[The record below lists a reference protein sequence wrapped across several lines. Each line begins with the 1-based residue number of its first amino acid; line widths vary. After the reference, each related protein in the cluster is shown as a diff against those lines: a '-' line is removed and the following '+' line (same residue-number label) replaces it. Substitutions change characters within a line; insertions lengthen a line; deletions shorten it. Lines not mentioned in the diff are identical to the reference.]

1 MQASELQEIA
11 LRFRYPGHLAL
22 KARPFR
28 LTPDPAFYFDSRTH
42 SEALRGLQSFLHR
55 DDGLALIYGDVG
67 TGKTLLCK
75 LFLEG
80 LDRKAFNGGLILNPM
95 MNAKEFLAEVLRV
108 FDIIPRCHSTRATM
122 IETLRSLVETEGEK
136 GKQSVLAIDEAQLLS
151 DELLDLLA
159 RHSDSKDKGG
169 SSLRVVLFA
178 QEELAARLVDRRMRH
193 VRRRITMT
201 HRLQPLSPDEIGPY
215 ITHRLAAA
223 GSHNLIGFSQDALEG
238 IYCASWGHA
247 RIVNIVSDRCLFVL
261 NERSRTTVTR
271 KIVGQVVREE
281 GIPTF
286 PKGKASANARLRIL
300 RLALAGVI
308 SALILSGSL
317 IILRLAA
324 VF

>member
-1 MQASELQEIA
+1 MQGSELQEIA

-28 LTPDPAFYFDSRTH
+28 LTPDLAFYFDSRTH

-55 DDGLALIYGDVG
+55 EDGLALIYGDVG

-75 LFLEG
+75 RFLEG
-80 LDRKAFNGGLILNPM
+80 LDGKAFNAGLILNPM

-108 FDIIPRCHSTRATM
+108 FDIIPRRHSTRATM
-122 IETLRSLVETEGEK
+122 VETLRSLVETEGEK

-159 RHSDSKDKGG
+159 RHSDSKDKRG

-193 VRRRITMT
+193 LRRRITMT
-201 HRLQPLSPDEIGPY
+201 HCLRPLSPDEIGPY

-223 GSHNLIGFSQDALEG
+223 GSHNLIGFSQDALED
-238 IYCASWGHA
+238 IYCASGGHA
-247 RIVNIVSDRCLFVL
+247 RIVNIVSDRCLFLL
-261 NERSRTTVTR
+261 NGRSRTTVTR
-271 KIVGQVVREE
+271 RIVGQVLREE

-286 PKGKASANARLRIL
+286 PKGKASPYGRLRIL

-308 SALILSGSL
+308 SALIISGSL
-317 IILRLAA
+317 IMLRLAA

>member
-80 LDRKAFNGGLILNPM
+80 LDRKAFNGGLILNSM

-151 DELLDLLA
+151 DDLLDLLA

-201 HRLQPLSPDEIGPY
+201 HRLQPLSPDEIGPHY
-215 ITHRLAAA
+215 IVPSVFHP
-223 GSHNLIGFSQDALEG
+223 D
-238 IYCASWGHA
+238 
-247 RIVNIVSDRCLFVL
+247 
-261 NERSRTTVTR
+261 VTSS
-271 KIVGQVVREE
+271 V
-281 GIPTF
+281 
-286 PKGKASANARLRIL
+286 
-300 RLALAGVI
+300 ALAV
-308 SALILSGSL
+308 ADAATQNSG
-317 IILRLAA
+317 
-324 VF
+324 